1 MVSTSEQCCYVVSGC
16 DVNCTDSLATGVYV
30 SLSWAAIIHLAACL
44 PLMDLHGTSTCL
56 IMTPASKV
64 TFHDVHHH
72 TLTLDSSSWFILSA
86 TSSAPIFTALTII
99 HFTLFYLFSSRL
111 ETFFFNKFFPAETT
125 GTIQTAL
132 TLFCILVS
140 LLSQITG
147 LYGSS
152 DSSHFS
158 FSLIFSLSCITLMS
172 TVNGSLLLLDD
183 DMI

>member
-1 MVSTSEQCCYVVSGC
+1 MCITTPWLWTQVPDSFCQPHPQPPFSLLWPSFTSPFSTYSV
-16 DVNCTDSLATGVYV
+16 
-30 SLSWAAIIHLAACL
+30 
-44 PLMDLHGTSTCL
+44 PDL
-56 IMTPASKV
+56 K
-64 TFHDVHHH
+64 
-72 TLTLDSSSWFILSA
+72 
-86 TSSAPIFTALTII
+86 
-99 HFTLFYLFSSRL
+99 R
-111 ETFFFNKFFPAETT
+111 FFFNKFFPAETT

-183 DMI
+183 DMIYDMIWHDMIWYIYYDTIRYGSKADMIA